1 LLDRE
6 RIVTKLAHMTESLGE
21 VEAFRP
27 SGQAALLDP
36 AGLRDRRA
44 LERVLYMAI
53 QDLLDVAVHV
63 LAEQGWQVP
72 ETYRSMIIDLGRHG
86 VLPPDLADRIAGM
99 AGFRNVLEHE
109 YRVLDVE
116 LLYEYSTRRE
126 DFERFAGY
134 VLEYAERHGQ

>member
-1 LLDRE
+1 
-6 RIVTKLAHMTESLGE
+6 MTESLGE

-27 SGQAALLDP
+27 AEPEVLLDP

-53 QDLLDVAVHV
+53 QDLLDVASYV
-63 LAEQGWQVP
+63 LAEQGWRVP
-72 ETYRSMIIDLGRHG
+72 ETYRAMIIDLGRHG
-86 VLPPDLADRIAGM
+86 VLPTEFAEKIAGM

-109 YRVLDVE
+109 YRMLDTS

-134 VLEYAERHGQ
+134 ILEYADRV